1 MFIKAYLKSMIKC
14 MPPSS
19 KFLWNLFAYVKL
31 LYIFSTFILKGLF
44 SLFSLLQWGQFQYLN
59 NVSLRLK
66 KKKASSGTEC
76 PETVV
81 PNIFGTKDQ
90 FHGRQFFTD

>member
-1 MFIKAYLKSMIKC
+1 MGDAKAQALPECQREKR
-14 MPPSS
+14 
-19 KFLWNLFAYVKL
+19 
-31 LYIFSTFILKGLF
+31 
-44 SLFSLLQWGQFQYLN
+44 LN

-76 PETVV
+76 PGTVV